1 MNPETIDLLRADL
14 AAADYRTTAV
24 TALLGEE
31 AAAARER
38 GVLSPARRILAQRD
52 SSPLR
57 TLVRVFLIGE
67 SVYAA
72 ELEAA
77 LPALTVTG
85 AIELG
90 LVSETVQSEYRAAL
104 SLNPVAIAD
113 SWSSQAREWWIIAD
127 LDDRLRGGPARP
139 DHVMG
144 VGAATRSL
152 IAQMPPTEIDQG
164 LDLGTGCGVV
174 ALHLSLRGRV
184 IATDISERALRFA
197 RANARLNE
205 VDEVIEFRHGDLFA
219 PVEREQ
225 FDLILSNPPFVIAPR
240 NGGAENRYEYRQTS
254 RVGDALVEEVVR
266 GGAHRLREGGTL
278 LCLANWECPWGSNGL
293 ERVRGWIE
301 QASAESGAL
310 AAWVLERD
318 RVLPTRYAEI
328 WARDG
333 GARAGSAE
341 FEELMDSWL
350 EDFSERRI
358 VAIGLGSIR
367 VRRMSERGAATF
379 VQLDE
384 ASGVFARTGL
394 GVALAETFDAGIAL
408 QAMTDDMVL
417 DTRWVV
423 AKTVVEDREH
433 VPGLEA
439 PRAITLRTDYPI
451 ERRVIADT
459 LLAAAVGACDGE
471 LTLRQIADAL
481 ATLLEVDAAAASEA
495 LMGGVRELV
504 WFGMLTFAE
513 STSR

>member
-14 AAADYRTTAV
+14 AAADYCTTAV

-31 AAAARER
+31 SAAARER
-38 GVLSPARRILAQRD
+38 GVLSPARRVLAQRD
-52 SSPLR
+52 ASALR
-57 TLVRVFLIGE
+57 TLVRVFLIGDP
-67 SVYAA
+67 VHAA

-77 LPALTVTG
+77 LPTLTVAG
-85 AIELG
+85 ASGLG
-90 LVSETVQSEYRAAL
+90 LVSETAQSQYRAAL
-104 SLNPVAIAD
+104 SLNPVTIAD
-113 SWSSQAREWWIIAD
+113 SWSSQALDWWIISD

-152 IAQMPPTEIDQG
+152 IAQMPPIEIDQG

-197 RANARLNE
+197 RANARLNGLG
-205 VDEVIEFRHGDLFA
+205 DLIEFRQGDLFA
-219 PVEREQ
+219 PVDGEQ

-240 NGGAENRYEYRQTS
+240 SGGAENRYEYRQTS

-266 GGAHRLREGGTL
+266 GGTRRLREAGTL

-293 ERVRGWIE
+293 ERVRGWVE
-301 QASAESGAL
+301 QASAETGEL

-318 RVLPTRYAEI
+318 RVVPARYAEI

-333 GARAGSAE
+333 GARPGSAE
-341 FEELMDSWL
+341 FEEMVEAWI
-350 EDFSERRI
+350 EDFAARRI

-367 VRRMSERGAATF
+367 VHRMAEHGAATF

-384 ASGVFARTGL
+384 ASGAFAHTGL
-394 GVALAETFDAGIAL
+394 GAALTKTFDAGVAL
-408 QAMTDDMVL
+408 QAMSDDIVL
-417 DTRWVV
+417 ETRWVV
-423 AKTVVEDREH
+423 AGSVMEDREH
-433 VPGLEA
+433 VPGVEA
-439 PRAITLRTDYPI
+439 PSAITLRTDHPL

-481 ATLLEVDAAAASEA
+481 ATLLDVDAAAASEA
-495 LMGGVRELV
+495 LVSGVRELV
-504 WFGMLTFAE
+504 WFGMLTFGE